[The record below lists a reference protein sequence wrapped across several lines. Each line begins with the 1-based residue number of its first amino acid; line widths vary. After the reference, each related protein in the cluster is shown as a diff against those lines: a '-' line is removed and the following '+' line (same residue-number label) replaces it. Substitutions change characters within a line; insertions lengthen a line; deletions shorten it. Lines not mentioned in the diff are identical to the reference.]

1 MGHPSGCIIILKYI
15 HSKHMCAYCIAIYSK
30 RRDVV
35 VGQGGA
41 YLKLGTMCNHSLRS
55 RSRKGYGTGRKG
67 KRDGDWGERVRET
80 CYKNLLLLISVDT
93 GTRKLLI
100 G

>member
-1 MGHPSGCIIILKYI
+1 
-15 HSKHMCAYCIAIYSK
+15 MCAYCVAIYSK
-30 RRDVV
+30 RMDVV

-41 YLKLGTMCNHSLRS
+41 YLKLGTMCNRSLRS

-67 KRDGDWGERVRET
+67 KRDGDWGERVRDT
-80 CYKNLLLLISVDT
+80 CYKKPILFIFAPAGVC
-93 GTRKLLI
+93 KFLI